1 MTTPSSGPISMDD
14 VSLEIGGGTSG
25 VVPNM
30 NNFYTLSLG
39 GGLGL
44 GMYHNLLMGPGNNLT
59 YKTAIYDPK
68 SIGSTGENL
77 NLGNFYNYDQ
87 SPNMVTTFTLTN
99 NNANYSINVDLK
111 IYDPASTTT
120 TSFYIAN
127 NINSGTPVSETN
139 LVTTF
144 NITTS
149 SLANGTYEIWC
160 NVSAQYVGPPLPPPP
175 PFPPTGPGVV
185 GNVTTA
191 SDSDGVGAGTVRVPN
206 NIPNF
211 NEFNALTD
219 VPIVQGNITGTNI
232 FANKRTTFSLSFN

>member
-1 MTTPSSGPISMDD
+1 MTTPVSPDPISMED
-14 VSLEIGGGTSG
+14 VSLEIGGGVPG

-30 NNFYTLSLG
+30 NNFYSISLG

-44 GMYHNLLMGPGNNLT
+44 GMYHNLSMGPGNNLT

-77 NLGNFYNYDQ
+77 KLENFYNYDQ
-87 SPNMVTTFTLTN
+87 TPNMVTTFTLTN
-99 NNANYSINVDLK
+99 NNANYIVTVDLK

-120 TSFYIAN
+120 TAFY
-127 NINSGTPVSETN
+127 NINVSSGSPVTQTN
-139 LVTTF
+139 YDTGF
-144 NITTS
+144 SITTS
-149 SLANGTYEIWC
+149 SLANGVYEIWC
-160 NVSAQYVGPPLPPPP
+160 DVSAQYVGPPLPPPP
-175 PFPPTGPGVV
+175 PFPPTGPGVLN
-185 GNVTTA
+185 NVTTA

-211 NEFNALTD
+211 NEFNPLPN

-232 FANKRTTFSLSFN
+232 FANKRTTFSLSFK

>member
-14 VSLEIGGGTSG
+14 VSTELGAL
-25 VVPNM
+25 VPNM

-44 GMYHNLLMGPGNNLT
+44 GMYHNLSMGPSNNLT

-87 SPNMVTTFTLTN
+87 SPNMITTFTLTN
-99 NNANYSINVDLK
+99 TNADYLINVTLF
-111 IYDPASTTT
+111 IYDPASTTKNQ
-120 TSFYIAN
+120 FYNEPSLA
-127 NINSGTPVSETN
+127 SGSPITETN

-160 NVSAQYVGPPLPPPP
+160 DVSAQFIGTPPPP
-175 PFPPTGPGVV
+175 PAPPIGPGVV

-211 NEFNALTD
+211 SEINPLAD
-219 VPIVQGNITGTNI
+219 IPIVQGNISGTNI

>member
-1 MTTPSSGPISMDD
+1 MTTPVFGNPISMGD
-14 VSLEIGGGTSG
+14 VSTELGG
-25 VVPNM
+25 VVENM

-44 GMYHNLLMGPGNNLT
+44 GMYHNLSMGPGNNLT

-77 NLGNFYNYDQ
+77 KLENFYNYDQ
-87 SPNMVTTFTLTN
+87 SPNMITTFTLTN
-99 NNANYSINVDLK
+99 TNADYSINVSLK

-120 TSFYIAN
+120 TPFYNVAN
-127 NINSGTPVSETN
+127 LNFGSPVTETN
-139 LVTTF
+139 YDTSF
-144 NITTS
+144 SITTS

-160 NVSAQYVGPPLPPPP
+160 NVSAAYVGPPLPPPP
-175 PFPPTGPGVV
+175 PFPPTGPGVLN
-185 GNVTTA
+185 NVTTA

-211 NEFNALTD
+211 NEFNPLPN

-232 FANKRTTFSLSFN
+232 FANKRTTFSLTFN